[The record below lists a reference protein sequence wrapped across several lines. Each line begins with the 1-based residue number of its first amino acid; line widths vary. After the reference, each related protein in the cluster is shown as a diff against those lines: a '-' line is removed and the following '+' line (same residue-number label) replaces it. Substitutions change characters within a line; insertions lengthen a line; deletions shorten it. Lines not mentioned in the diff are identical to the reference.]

1 VLLLLPVSPGVAATE
16 ERPLLRSATGPRS
29 PAFSQSRSFRHV
41 RQLAGRIGPRPA
53 GSPAYQ
59 RAVRYVERVL
69 GRYGYV
75 TTQVAFD
82 VPGVGRSWNVMASW
96 PGGGEATVV
105 IGAHLDT
112 VPGSPGGNDNAS
124 GVATL
129 LETARVLA
137 RAGEAEGLE
146 LVAFGAEERQP
157 SGGHHYGSQAYVDA
171 LGAKE
176 RQDLDLMVSVDMIGK
191 VRRYIAGWLGTG
203 PRSAVRRLSK
213 AVRAAGY
220 KVDVRAVGDVSD
232 HGPFA
237 LANIPA
243 AVLWTGLE
251 PHWHSP
257 GDVVGNVAPKSLTR
271 GGAVLAEL
279 LARV

>member
-1 VLLLLPVSPGVAATE
+1 M
-16 ERPLLRSATGPRS
+16 
-29 PAFSQSRSFRHV
+29 
-41 RQLAGRIGPRPA
+41 
-53 GSPAYQ
+53 
-59 RAVRYVERVL
+59 RYAERVFR
-69 GRYGYV
+69 RYGYLTAREV
-75 TTQVAFD
+75 FD
-82 VPGVGRSWNVMASW
+82 VPGLGQSWNVVASW
-96 PGGGEATVV
+96 PGSVDPTVV

-112 VPGSPGGNDNAS
+112 VPASPGGNDNAS

-129 LETARVLA
+129 LESARVLA
-137 RAGEAEGLE
+137 LTGEAEGLD

-171 LGAKE
+171 LGPQE
-176 RQDLDLMVSVDMIGK
+176 RQDLDLMLSVDMIGK

-203 PRSAVRRLSK
+203 PDSGVRRLS
-213 AVRAAGY
+213 AAIRAAGY
-220 KVDVRAVGDVSD
+220 KGEVRSVGDVSD

-257 GDVVGNVAPKSLTR
+257 GDVIGNVAPKSLTR

-279 LARV
+279 LERV